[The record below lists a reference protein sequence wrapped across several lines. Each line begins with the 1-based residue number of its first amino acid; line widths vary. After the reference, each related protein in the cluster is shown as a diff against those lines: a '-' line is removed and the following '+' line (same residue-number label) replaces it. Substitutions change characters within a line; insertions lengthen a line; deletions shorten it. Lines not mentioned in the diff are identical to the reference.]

1 MPLNWCPQ
9 CKTLSPVPASGYLND
24 LPTSFYLNRLIEL
37 LHIKEGEETPVKC
50 GNCDRRFSVSYCF
63 QCGIFYCELCLISHN
78 TLREKKEH
86 RTVSLKEFQKEDY
99 AYVFKRPYYKRP
111 MICSRPGH
119 QKEELK
125 YYCKECET
133 ELCPACVTV
142 DHAGHSL
149 KMVDHN
155 ISYYPRVQGR

>member
-1 MPLNWCPQ
+1 MW
-9 CKTLSPVPASGYLND
+9 
-24 LPTSFYLNRLIEL
+24 
-37 LHIKEGEETPVKC
+37 KERQTP
-50 GNCDRRFSVSYCF
+50 CF
-63 QCGIFYCELCLISHN
+63 QCEIFYCELCLICHN
-78 TLREKKEH
+78 TLRDKKEH

-99 AYVFKRPYYKRP
+99 AYVFKRP

-133 ELCPACVTV
+133 ELCLACVTV
-142 DHAGHSL
+142 DHAGHSSW

-155 ISYYPRVQGR
+155 ISYYPRVQGRYN